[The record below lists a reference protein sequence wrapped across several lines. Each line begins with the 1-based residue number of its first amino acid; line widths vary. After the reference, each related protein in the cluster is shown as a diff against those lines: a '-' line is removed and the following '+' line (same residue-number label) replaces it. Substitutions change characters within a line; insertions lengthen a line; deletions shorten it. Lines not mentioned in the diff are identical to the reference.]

1 MSNRH
6 IPRPSL
12 PDMIRRFSA
21 PIVWFWLALAV
32 VTNVFVPQL
41 ETVAQAHNVS
51 LSPQDA
57 PSLQA
62 SKRIGKVFHEF
73 DSDSA
78 AMIVLEGNQP
88 LGADAHHY
96 YDDLIRKLSQD
107 TKHVEHIQ
115 DFWGDPLTAA
125 GSQSADGKA
134 ALVQVYL
141 AGNQGET
148 LSNQSVDSVRD
159 IVEHT
164 PPPPGVKA
172 YVTGAAPLVTDQ
184 FEVGR
189 KGTLKVTLITLGV
202 IAIMLFSLYRRV
214 TTVILVIFTVMIELT
229 ASRGVVAVLANA
241 GLIKLSTYS
250 TNLLTLLVI
259 AAGTD
264 YAIFI
269 LGRYHEERHAGQDRV
284 PAFHTMYRGT
294 AHIILG
300 SGLTIAGAV
309 FCLTFTRLP
318 YFQSLGVPAA
328 IGVLVALAAALTLAP
343 AVLTIGRH
351 FGLFDASRAM
361 RTRSWRRIGTAIVR
375 WPGPVLVVTIAVAL
389 IGLLALPGYQTS
401 YDARPYMPAG
411 APANLG
417 YAAAERHFSQARLN
431 PELLM
436 VEADHDLRDSAD
448 MLILERVAKAIFHTP
463 GIAEVQSITRPLGT
477 PLDHSSIPFQIS
489 AGSSGQIENLKY
501 QHDRG
506 ADLLKQADVIS
517 KTIAILQ
524 QQYALQ
530 QQSAAATNEQTE
542 AFHATVATITTLRDE
557 IANFDDFF
565 RPLRNYFY
573 WEPHCFDIPVCA
585 ALRSVFDALDGIDA
599 LSDQFGNITASLDE
613 LNALQPK
620 LLALLPPQIASQQ
633 TNRDLVLTNYATTSG
648 INDQTAAALQN
659 ATAMGQAFDAA
670 KNDDS
675 FYLPPEVFTNSE
687 FQRGLKLF
695 LSPDG
700 KAARMIIT
708 HDGDPATPQGISHID
723 AIKNSAE
730 EAAERHAPGRG
741 QHLPSRHRRDLQGH
755 PRRRQIRPHDRRNRR
770 AEPDFADHVVHHP
783 KSGGR
788 VRHCGHGG
796 AVVGRLFRAVRADL
810 AGYSWYPLVLDRPG
824 AGDHLAVGGGVGLQ
838 LVADLA
844 VQRGDRRRLE
854 HGHHPRDGRLR
865 RGGDRRRPGVRG
877 HHGLLR
883 VRRFANSRSDRDHD
897 RSRSAVRHADR
908 AFVHDAVHRSA
919 TRALVLVAAKGPPPP
934 RQSDASTLRITPSGP
949 PTAPVGRRRHTG
961 HLRIALT
968 TTPSRPRST
977 PDASRQVL
985 PAVVSTS
992 DDSGTVK
999 ETSCR
1004 RPFNR
1009 ATLRS

>member
-1 MSNRH
+1 MSNPH

-269 LGRYHEERHAGQDRV
+269 LGRYHEGRHAGQDRV

-294 AHIILG
+294 APIILG

-375 WPGPVLVVTIAVAL
+375 WPGPILVVTIAVAL

-436 VEADHDLRDSAD
+436 VEADRDLRNPTD
-448 MLILERVAKAIFHTP
+448 MILLERVAKAVFHTD
-463 GIAEVQSITRPLGT
+463 GIAEVQSITRPQGT
-477 PLDHSSIPFQIS
+477 PIVHTSIPFQIS
-489 AGSSGQIENLKY
+489 AGNVGNIENLQY
-501 QHDRG
+501 QKDR
-506 ADLLKQADVIS
+506 ADDLLKQADQLRN
-517 KTIAILQ
+517 TLGILNR
-524 QQYALQ
+524 QYALQ
-530 QQSAAATNEQTE
+530 KDLAASTNDETQS
-542 AFHATVATITTLRDE
+542 FHDTIAVINDVRDE
-557 IANFDDFF
+557 IANFDDFL
-565 RPLRNYFY
+565 RPIRSSFY
-573 WEPHCFDIPVCA
+573 WEKHCYDIPICA
-585 ALRSVFDALDGIDA
+585 ALRSVFD
-599 LSDQFGNITASLDE
+599 
-613 LNALQPK
+613 
-620 LLALLPPQIASQQ
+620 
-633 TNRDLVLTNYATTSG
+633 
-648 INDQTAAALQN
+648 
-659 ATAMGQAFDAA
+659 
-670 KNDDS
+670 
-675 FYLPPEVFTNSE
+675 
-687 FQRGLKLF
+687 
-695 LSPDG
+695 
-700 KAARMIIT
+700 
-708 HDGDPATPQGISHID
+708 
-723 AIKNSAE
+723 
-730 EAAERHAPGRG
+730 
-741 QHLPSRHRRDLQGH
+741 
-755 PRRRQIRPHDRRNRR
+755 
-770 AEPDFADHVVHHP
+770 
-783 KSGGR
+783 
-788 VRHCGHGG
+788 
-796 AVVGRLFRAVRADL
+796 
-810 AGYSWYPLVLDRPG
+810 
-824 AGDHLAVGGGVGLQ
+824 
-838 LVADLA
+838 
-844 VQRGDRRRLE
+844 
-854 HGHHPRDGRLR
+854 
-865 RGGDRRRPGVRG
+865 
-877 HHGLLR
+877 
-883 VRRFANSRSDRDHD
+883 
-897 RSRSAVRHADR
+897 
-908 AFVHDAVHRSA
+908 
-919 TRALVLVAAKGPPPP
+919 
-934 RQSDASTLRITPSGP
+934 
-949 PTAPVGRRRHTG
+949 
-961 HLRIALT
+961 
-968 TTPSRPRST
+968 
-977 PDASRQVL
+977 
-985 PAVVSTS
+985 
-992 DDSGTVK
+992 
-999 ETSCR
+999 
-1004 RPFNR
+1004 
-1009 ATLRS
+1009 